1 MPSFGYVAPNPNQGQ
16 VNYANAQA
24 QGSDG
29 PFSSLGDFF
38 SGLAQYALPV
48 WAGPALGMFG
58 AEGGFGSLGG
68 DAAAADGVP
77 AGGGL
82 GGGGLSGGTI
92 AAGGAGDVLGSA
104 AGAGGAAGASAG
116 IGSSVLEGAADPAF
130 SSFGSPELGDPFGGS
145 SFTPA
150 QASYDPSFSNT
161 GPSTFDDIQSGDQGA
176 LDKPKTFWETLQG
189 VKGGTSSWG
198 DLLKSGGQSLLGG
211 GAKPG
216 SMPWGSLGNLWSM
229 GTGAYGLYQGA
240 QLNKEAKA
248 MQDPYA
254 AQRGQYANQLSA
266 LNANPGAVLPTLPG
280 YQAGLSAIERSMAA
294 NGYLGSGNMMAALQ
308 QYGGNAFQQESSRLA
323 GLSGENVPPQAY
335 QQAQLAA
342 KGGALNLDLNALG
355 VIGKGIAAA

>member
-16 VNYANAQA
+16 ANYANAQA

-48 WAGPALGMFG
+48 WAAPALGMFG

-104 AGAGGAAGASAG
+104 AGAGGAVGASAG

-130 SSFGSPELGDPFGGS
+130 SSLGSPELGDPFGGS

-161 GPSTFDDIQSGDQGA
+161 GPSTFDDIQSGDSGV
-176 LDKPKTFWETLQG
+176 LNKPKTFWETLQG

-229 GTGAYGLYQGA
+229 GTGAYGLYQA
-240 QLNKEAKA
+240 SQLSKEAKA
-248 MQDPYA
+248 LEQDPYA
-254 AQRGQYANQLSA
+254 DQRAQYGQQLSA
-266 LNANPGAVLPTLPG
+266 LNANPGGVLPTLPG
-280 YQAGLSAIERSMAA
+280 YQAGMTAVERSMAA

-308 QYGGNAFQQESSRLA
+308 QYGGNAFQQESARLS
-323 GLSGENVPPQAY
+323 GLSGIDAPSNTNA
-335 QQAQLAA
+335 ALAA
-342 KGGALNLDLNALG
+342 RGGGLNLAFNSLG